1 MAFVM
6 KTLALLLGGLALAVA
21 ACSKPAPKA
30 PQAPSAA
37 PAANPA
43 KPGSA
48 LRLPDTVQPVSY
60 RIDLTPDA
68 QRLTFTG
75 SETIQL
81 KVSQPASSIVLNA
94 LDLSISRA
102 SLDGRAATRITL
114 DPTAQTASFDF
125 GQTIAPGPHALAI
138 DYVGKIDDF
147 SAGLFHLDYTTAQGP
162 KRILVTQFENADARR
177 IAPTWDDPGVK
188 ASFQLSVVGP
198 TGQMAVSNTPVAQVQ
213 PLAGGLQRTVFQPT
227 PKMST
232 YLMFLALGDLER
244 ISRKVGGVDVGVVVR
259 RGETVKGRFALDE
272 ASALLRYYNDYFGI
286 PYPLPKLD
294 LVAMPG
300 SGGFGAM
307 ENWGAIMYF
316 ERDLLIDPKYSS
328 EQDRQDVSVTIAHE
342 MAHQWFGDLVTM
354 SWWDDLWLNESFATW
369 MEGKAVDHLHPDWKI
384 LLSESGGREGAMA
397 LDAAAATHPIVR
409 PVETTQQ
416 MNEIGDSITYEK
428 GAAVIRMLEAYV
440 GPDAW
445 RKGVHAYLQ
454 THAYGNATHDD
465 LWRSVE
471 AAAGKPIKGMATDFT
486 EEDGVP
492 LIGVQPMPGRAPGSG
507 VLLTEERF
515 AADAGSKAPRHWQTP
530 VVAKPAS
537 GPDVQTVVHGGP
549 LVTSLTSPSPGPL
562 LVNPGQIGYFRTYYV
577 QSAFDPLAARF
588 AKLQPFDQLNMLQ
601 DAWALAQAGRAPASN
616 FTVLLSRLPADAYPL
631 VWSNAAD
638 LLSQIYYLHAP
649 ADRPALAAF
658 GIRVLEPVLARI
670 GWAPHPGEPAAAA
683 IAREQ
688 LILTLADLG
697 DPGVTTVASLR
708 VAAFQTSPESL
719 PAGIRKA
726 VLYAA
731 GGRGG
736 GPAFE
741 TLQRLALAS
750 TDPLEQRQYLSALSR
765 TEDPALAQ
773 QALDFA
779 LGPQVQHSAGI
790 VMIRAVAQRHPGL
803 AWRFA
808 MAHKAEIDARC
819 DPSEKLSFIPKLLR
833 DATDASL
840 ADELHAFA
848 LTNYPAGGRSESDKV
863 EARVR
868 QRADVRTGQLPKL
881 DAWLKSHAG
890 AGKPVPPPP
899 ANG

>member
-1 MAFVM
+1 M
-6 KTLALLLGGLALAVA
+6 KTLALLLGGLAMTA
-21 ACSKPAPKA
+21 AAFSKPAPKA
-30 PQAPSAA
+30 PSA
-37 PAANPA
+37 PAASPA
-43 KPGSA
+43 AAPTKPGSA
-48 LRLPDTVQPVSY
+48 LRLPDSVQPVSY
-60 RIDLTPDA
+60 RIDLTPDS
-68 QRLTFTG
+68 QRLTFAG

-81 KVSQPASSIVLNA
+81 QVSQPVQSIVLNA

-102 SLDGRAATRITL
+102 SLDGKAARKIAF
-114 DPTAQTASFDF
+114 DPARQTASFDF

-138 DYVGKIDDF
+138 DYAGKIDDF
-147 SAGLFHLDYTTAQGP
+147 SAGLFHLDYASAQGP
-162 KRILVTQFENADARR
+162 KRMLVTQFENADARR

-188 ASFQLSVVGP
+188 ASFQLSVVAP
-198 TGQMAVSNTPVAQVQ
+198 AGQMAVSNTPVAQVQ
-213 PLAGGLQRTVFQPT
+213 ALAGGLQRTVFQPT

-244 ISRKVGGVDVGVVVR
+244 VSRKVGGVDVGVVVR
-259 RGETVKGRFALDE
+259 RGETVKARFALDE

-294 LVAMPG
+294 LVAAPG

-328 EQDRQDVSVTIAHE
+328 EQDRQDVSVTVAHE

-354 SWWDDLWLNESFATW
+354 SWWNDLWLNESFATW
-369 MEGKAVDHLHPDWKI
+369 MEGKAVDRLHPDWKI
-384 LLSESGGREGAMA
+384 LLSESAGREGAME
-397 LDAAAATHPIVR
+397 LDATDATHPVVR
-409 PVETTQQ
+409 QVETTQQ

-454 THAYGNATHDD
+454 AHAYGNATHDD
-465 LWRSVE
+465 LWSAVE
-471 AAAGKPIKGMATDFT
+471 AAAGKPMKGMATDFT
-486 EEDGVP
+486 EQDGVP
-492 LIGVQPMPGRAPGSG
+492 LIGVQLMPGRAPGSG

-515 AADAGSKAPRHWQTP
+515 AADAGSNAPRHWRTP
-530 VVAKPAS
+530 VLAKPSS
-537 GPDVQTVVHGGP
+537 GPSAQVVVHGGP

-562 LVNPGQIGYFRTYYV
+562 VVNPDQIGYFRTYYV
-577 QSAFDPLAARF
+577 QSAFEPLATRF
-588 AKLQPFDQLNMLQ
+588 ARLEPFDQLNMLQ

-616 FTVLLSRLPADAYPL
+616 FMVLLSRLPPGAYPL

-638 LLSQIYYLHAP
+638 MLSQVYYLHAP

-658 GIRVLEPVLARI
+658 GIRVLAPVMARI
-670 GWAPHPGEPAAAA
+670 GWSPRPGEPAAAA

-708 VAAFQTSPESL
+708 LAAFQTSPESL
-719 PAGIRKA
+719 PASIRKP

-731 GGRGG
+731 GERGG
-736 GPAFE
+736 APAFE
-741 TLQRLALAS
+741 ALQRLALAA
-750 TDPLEQRQYLSALSR
+750 TDPLEQRQYLTALSR

-773 QALDFA
+773 RALDFA
-779 LGPQVQHSAGI
+779 LSPQVQHSAGI
-790 VMIRAVAQRHPGL
+790 VMIRAVAQRHPDI

-808 MAHKAEIDARC
+808 MAHKAELDARS
-819 DPSEKLSFIPKLLR
+819 DPSEKLSFIPRLLR
-833 DATDASL
+833 SASDLAL
-840 ADELHAFA
+840 ADQLHAFA
-848 LTNYPAGGRSESDKV
+848 QANYPEGGRAESDKV

-868 QRADVRTGQLPKL
+868 QRADVRANQLPKL
-881 DAWLKSHAG
+881 DAWLKSHAAAG
-890 AGKPVPPPP
+890 APP
-899 ANG
+899 AKPAVSG